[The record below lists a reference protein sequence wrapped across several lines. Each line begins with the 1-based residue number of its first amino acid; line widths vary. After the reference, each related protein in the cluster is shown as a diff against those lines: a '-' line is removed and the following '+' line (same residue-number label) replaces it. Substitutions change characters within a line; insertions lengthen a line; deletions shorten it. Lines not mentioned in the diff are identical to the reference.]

1 VLGREYLIKQKECCG
16 NGCVMCPYI
25 PTHNKGSKKVMNR
38 MGYACINM
46 ELSSLKPKVY
56 TGRSMIKRTFKEKG
70 IEYASE
76 LGLENCKDLFKIVKW
91 NAENGFNFFRITSN
105 LFPWSSEY
113 KLYQLPHFES
123 IRDILHDIGNY
134 VQVNKMRITS
144 HPGPFNVLTS
154 PHPHVV
160 DNCINDLSTHGEVF
174 DLMNLSRTP
183 YNKINIHIGGAYG
196 DKVSAM
202 DRFCTS
208 FHRLPD
214 SVKSRLTV
222 ENDDKASMYS
232 VQDLYDGVYKVIG
245 IPIVFDYHHH
255 SFCTGNLSEQ
265 EALELAMTT
274 WGDIV
279 PVVHYSESR
288 SREYEDPKIRP
299 QAHSDYIIDYIDTY
313 GNEVDIMVEA
323 KAKEQAVLRYKKL
336 YTDGSRDI
344 NRLFTDEELK
354 EQSEYV

>member
-1 VLGREYLIKQKECCG
+1 M
-16 NGCVMCPYI
+16 MCPYS
-25 PTHNKGSKKVMNR
+25 PKHTEGSYKIMNR
-38 MGYACINM
+38 MGYACIN
-46 ELSSLKPKVY
+46 ETLANQKPKIY
-56 TGRSMIKRTFKEKG
+56 TGRSMIKRTFKAKG

-76 LGLENCKDLFKIVKW
+76 LGLQNCKDLFQIIKW
-91 NAENGFNFFRITSN
+91 NKENGFDFFRITSN

-113 KLYQLPHFES
+113 KLEDMPDHWE
-123 IRDILHDIGNY
+123 ICGILGEIGKY
-134 VQVNKMRITS
+134 VDEHKMRITS

-160 DNCINDLSTHGEVF
+160 DNCINDLSIHGEVF
-174 DLMNLSRTP
+174 DMMGLSRTP

-202 DRFCTS
+202 ERFCKN
-208 FHRLPD
+208 FHRLPN

-222 ENDDKASMYS
+222 ENDDKATMYS
-232 VQDLYDGVYKVIG
+232 VVDLYEGVYKVIG

-255 SFCTGNLSEQ
+255 AFCTGGLSE
-265 EALELAMTT
+265 EDALEVAIST
-274 WGDIV
+274 WPTDII

-299 QAHSDYIIDYIDTY
+299 QAHSDYVIDYIDTY

-323 KAKEQAVLRYKKL
+323 KAKELAVLKYKE
-336 YTDGSRDI
+336 I
-344 NRLFTDEELK
+344 HN
-354 EQSEYV
+354 V